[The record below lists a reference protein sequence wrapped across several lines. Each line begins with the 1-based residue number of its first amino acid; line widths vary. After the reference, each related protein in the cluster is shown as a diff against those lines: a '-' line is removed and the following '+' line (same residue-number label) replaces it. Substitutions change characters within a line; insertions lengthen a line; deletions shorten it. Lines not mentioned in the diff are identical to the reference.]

1 MVYNVIKCE
10 INYNRKDDIEMADT
24 QKIENYVL
32 YQGRPLIRNGQTMVY
47 GSFKEAAYA
56 DMIILNDKEEKAADG
71 TVLMV
76 PDMIMVTI
84 MSTDKTQLA
93 PLRPQEFHQGL
104 ADALEYSITQIER
117 FNKKQNG

>member
-1 MVYNVIKCE
+1 
-10 INYNRKDDIEMADT
+10 MAEA
-24 QKIENYVL
+24 QKIDNYVL
-32 YQGRPLIRNGQTMVY
+32 YNGRPLIRNGQTIVY

-56 DMIILNDKEEKAADG
+56 DMIILSDKEEKAADG
-71 TVLMV
+71 TVVYV

-84 MSTDKTQLA
+84 MSTDKTQTI

-104 ADALEYSITQIER
+104 ADALDYSITQIER